1 MIDGEGRKYSRGSTV
16 SIKTIRWGIVGPGR
30 IADKVILDFAHV
42 PNAEVV
48 AVASRSQE
56 RADAFAR
63 KHRIARAHGSYE
75 AIIQDPEVDVLY
87 LATPHRQH
95 HKTAIAALHAG
106 KALLIEKAFTATVAG
121 TEEIIALARANKIF
135 AMEAMWTRFQPVLV
149 KARAL
154 IASGAIG
161 KVRGVQADL
170 GVDRPYDP
178 KDRLFDLAQ
187 GGGALLD
194 LGVYVISFAQMFLGS
209 PTKVVAQGSVT
220 GSGVDAEAGIL
231 LEHDAHDSGK
241 RSVLQCTL
249 RNATPGQARIFG
261 STGWLD
267 FLPRFHH
274 PTQMQLNRRNS
285 SPETF
290 TLPPL
295 GAGYSHELIEV
306 TECFLAG
313 RTESAVMPLD
323 DTLAVQR
330 VMNSACEQLG
340 VFHTEET

>member
-1 MIDGEGRKYSRGSTV
+1 
-16 SIKTIRWGIVGPGR
+16 
-30 IADKVILDFAHV
+30 
-42 PNAEVV
+42 
-48 AVASRSQE
+48 
-56 RADAFAR
+56 
-63 KHRIARAHGSYE
+63 
-75 AIIQDPEVDVLY
+75 
-87 LATPHRQH
+87 
-95 HKTAIAALHAG
+95 
-106 KALLIEKAFTATVAG
+106 VAG
-121 TEEIIALARANKIF
+121 TEEIIALARAKKLF
-135 AMEAMWTRFQPVLV
+135 AMEAMWTRFQPIVV

-161 KVRGVQADL
+161 EVRGVQADL

-187 GGGALLD
+187 GGGAMLD

-209 PTKVVAQGSVT
+209 PTKVLAQGSVT

-231 LEHDAHDSGK
+231 LEHGDHPAGK
-241 RSVLQCTL
+241 RSVLQCSL

-261 STGWLD
+261 TTGWLD

-274 PTQMQLNRRNS
+274 PTKMQLNRRNTA
-285 SPETF
+285 PETF

-295 GAGYSHELIEV
+295 GAGYSHELMEV
-306 TECFLAG
+306 TECLLAG

-330 VMNSACEQLG
+330 AMNSACEQLG
-340 VFHTEET
+340 VFHSEEK